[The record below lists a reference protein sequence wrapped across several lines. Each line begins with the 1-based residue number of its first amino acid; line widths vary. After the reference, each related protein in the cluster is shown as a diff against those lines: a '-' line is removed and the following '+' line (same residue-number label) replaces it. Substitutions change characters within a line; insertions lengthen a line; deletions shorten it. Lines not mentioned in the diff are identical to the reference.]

1 MRGTIPMNA
10 SILLPCGAA
19 LLVALSACEP
29 PAPPVV
35 APAPTGAP
43 KPAEAP
49 PKAVPSGEPDF
60 RDQAPQ
66 ASAELPFTP
75 PKIEEAKLGNG
86 VRVLLVERHELPIVS
101 VEIVTDHGAD
111 QGPPGVGGF
120 LGAMLLQGTKTRS
133 ALKLS
138 DDLDKLGAQYGAAAD
153 YDSAPISARVLS
165 TKLPETLAI
174 LADVAQS
181 PAFAKAE
188 IERQRSERLTRIL
201 QQNDQPQALLA
212 RAVSATLYPDGHPY
226 GTPLLGTEESVG
238 KIDAA
243 ALGKL
248 YKTLFQP
255 ERVTIAFAGDITK
268 ERAVAEA
275 ERAFGKWKSTADAK
289 APTPEDP
296 KAPPPAG
303 AERVFL
309 LDRPGSTQSF
319 VSVAL
324 PGTSRRSAD
333 FDALVVMNTILGGQF
348 SSRVNLNLRE
358 KHAYTYGARSAFS
371 FFHGPGAFSVGGAI
385 VRESTGPA
393 VQEILTELDRIRK
406 DPVTDEELAA
416 AKSLLIRAL
425 PARFESTSSTADALA
440 GLAIYGLP
448 LDDYAT
454 RPARLQRVTP
464 QDVLRVAQAYLPA
477 LGFRVVVVGDA
488 SVAKDQLAKVGL
500 GAVTMKEAP
509 KGASA
514 AAKGDKPAAGDKPGN
529 GDKAAPAKK

>member
-1 MRGTIPMNA
+1 MNKKTTLGLSA
-10 SILLPCGAA
+10 ILLSLA
-19 LLVALSACEP
+19 ACEP
-29 PAPPVV
+29 PEPPVV
-35 APAPTGAP
+35 AKAPSAAPKPVEAP
-43 KPAEAP
+43 KPAPQA
-49 PKAVPSGEPDF
+49 APDF
-60 RDQAPQ
+60 RDKAPE

-75 PKIEEAKLGNG
+75 PKIQEAKLANG

-138 DDLDKLGAQYGAAAD
+138 DDLGKLGAQYGASAD
-153 YDSAPISARVLS
+153 YDSAQISARMLS
-165 TKLPETLAI
+165 TKLTETLAI
-174 LADVAQS
+174 LADVAQN

-201 QQNDQPQALLA
+201 QQNDQPYALLA
-212 RAVSATLYPDGHPY
+212 RTMVASLYPDGHPY
-226 GTPLLGTEESVG
+226 GTTLLGTEEGIG

-243 ALGKL
+243 VLGKL
-248 YKTLFQP
+248 YQTLFQP
-255 ERVTIAFAGDITK
+255 ERVTVAFAGDITK

-275 ERAFGKWKSTADAK
+275 ERAFGKWKSTADPK
-289 APTPEDP
+289 APKPEDP
-296 KAPPPAG
+296 KAPPAAG
-303 AERVFL
+303 AERIIL

-324 PGTSRRSAD
+324 PGVSRGTKD
-333 FDALVVMNTILGGQF
+333 FDALVLMNTILGGQF

-393 VQEILTELDRIRK
+393 VQEILTELDRLRK

-448 LDDYAT
+448 LDEYAT
-454 RPARLQRVTP
+454 RPARIQRVTP
-464 QDVLRVAQAYLPA
+464 ADVLRVAQTYLPSP
-477 LGFRVVVVGDA
+477 GFRVVVVGDA

-500 GAVTMKEAP
+500 GSVTMKEP
-509 KGASA
+509 PQGASA
-514 AAKGDKPAAGDKPGN
+514 AAKGDKAATGDKPGK
-529 GDKAAPAKK
+529 GDKASPPKK